1 MVISLKNE
9 TEEHVSTVSFKCLA
23 LGFPFPRYT
32 WAKDGSSLIPN
43 GELLERNTVL
53 QLTEVNITSQG
64 WYECKA
70 TNLLGSVSSSAYLTV
85 HGK

>member
-1 MVISLKNE
+1 MVVSLKNT
-9 TEEHVSTVSFKCLA
+9 TEEHVSTVSFTCLA
-23 LGFPFPRYT
+23 NGFPFPHYT
-32 WAKDGSSLIPN
+32 WAKDGSSSIPN

-53 QLTEVNITSQG
+53 RLTKVGTASQG

-70 TNLLGSVSSSAYLTV
+70 TNVMGSVSSSAYLTV